1 MLTVPA
7 ARLRRRGVVV
17 CAPLGHPNICAYR
30 PLRTLAHSLG
40 EQGWPVLRFDWPG
53 VGDSSDPDDDEDR
66 LEVWMDALG
75 DAVEELRA
83 RTGVDDVALVGMGIG
98 ATLAIAY
105 TERDSCATDLV
116 LLAPYASGKAYLRE
130 ARARN
135 ALAESQMT
143 RADVTPPPRE
153 DGALELSG
161 FLVSRRELEAL
172 ATLDFEARTL
182 TACAGRRVL
191 VLAPEED
198 RAVGLLVAD
207 LGAAEA
213 QVTYTVSGAL
223 AHALQGTESSTMAPE
238 TSSAIGG
245 WLATAPAMAP
255 SADAASGIGVVA
267 PPPPPRALDCDG
279 CRERP
284 VVFDTDHGRIVG
296 ILCEPEGTTTRDD
309 WVVFLNAGKERR
321 IGPNRMTTE
330 YARAW
335 AREGLPSLRF
345 DLPGI
350 GDSDGEYVETAF
362 ASVTGAALDV
372 LATEH
377 GAQDFALVG
386 VSAGGP
392 LAFAVAQADERVA
405 AVSLVNPLPLQL
417 DPRGALPH
425 ALDEVRRIVRNP
437 RSWTARG
444 GARALLG
451 RGAESRQGES
461 IESALVSLASRDTWV
476 GIVFSDGDPGI
487 AWFQEHLGADIQG
500 ALERCGATVEVIR
513 GPDHTFRPPWSREV
527 LREAIE
533 RQLAA
538 VGFVE
543 GREVHSDVA

>member
-1 MLTVPA
+1 MLTIPA
-7 ARLRRRGVVV
+7 ARLRRRGVIV

-30 PLRTLAHSLG
+30 PLRTLARRLG

-53 VGDSSDPDDDEDR
+53 TGDSSDPDEDADR
-66 LEVWMDALG
+66 LDVWMGALT

-83 RTGVDDVALVGMGIG
+83 RAGVDDVALVGMGIG
-98 ATLAIAY
+98 ATLAIAFS
-105 TERDSCATDLV
+105 ERESCVTDLV

-135 ALAESQMT
+135 ALAESQIS
-143 RADVTPPPRE
+143 RADFTPPPRE

-161 FLVSRRELEAL
+161 FLVSRDEVEAL
-172 ATLDFEARTL
+172 TTLDFDAHTL
-182 TACAGRRVL
+182 TACEGRRVL

-207 LGAAEA
+207 LSAAEA
-213 QVTYTVSGAL
+213 QVTYTVSEAL
-223 AHALQGTESSTMAPE
+223 AHALQGTETSTMAPE
-238 TSSAIGG
+238 TSNAIGG
-245 WLATAPAMAP
+245 WLATAPAATP
-255 SADAASGIGVVA
+255 SGDTASGVEVVA
-267 PPPPPRALDCDG
+267 PPPPPRTLECDG
-279 CRERP
+279 CHERP
-284 VVFDTDHGRIVG
+284 VVFDTDHGRLLG
-296 ILCEPEGTTTRDD
+296 ILCEPDGALRGD
-309 WVVFLNAGKERR
+309 WVVFLNAEKERR

-350 GDSDGEYVETAF
+350 GDSDGEYVEA
-362 ASVTGAALDV
+362 ALVPSTGAALD
-372 LATEH
+372 LLTNEH
-377 GAQDFALVG
+377 GAEQFALVG
-386 VSAGGP
+386 LSAGAS
-392 LAFAVAQADERVA
+392 LAFDVAQVDERVA
-405 AVSLVNPLPLQL
+405 AVSLVNPLPLHL

-425 ALDEVRRIVRNP
+425 ALDEVRKIVRNP
-437 RSWTARG
+437 RLWTARG

-451 RGAESRQGES
+451 KGTESRQGES

-487 AWFQEHLGADIQG
+487 AWFQDHLGADTQG

-513 GPDHTFRPPWSREV
+513 GPDHTFTPPWSREV

-533 RQLAA
+533 RQLAQ

-543 GREVHSDVA
+543 RSEVQSDVA